1 MNIKPVVVLIVI
13 VFVAVATATAQ
24 DKSFSIEPPTLLSD
38 SLGYDFARYIGALM
52 NRVRYNWY
60 MMIPEEAR
68 RGEKGKVF
76 VIFTIIRDG
85 KVQDLRLVSTKV
97 RALDRAATGAIE
109 ASNPFAALP
118 SDFKGDHIDLQLSFL
133 YNIKS
138 ENQ

>member
-85 KVQDLRLVSTKV
+85 KVQDLRLVSSKV
-97 RALDRAATGAIE
+97 RALDRAATAAIE